1 MDDNRIAIVGL
12 SCRLP
17 GAADPAAFWRLLRDG
32 RDAVAEGTRWVAE
45 GVRWGAFL
53 DDVDRF
59 DPAFFGIAPRVAAA
73 MDPQQR
79 LALELSWEALED
91 ATIVP
96 GVLSGRD
103 VGVFLAAGPDD
114 YAALTHRAGP
124 AAITRDTFAGVAR
137 GLVANRVSHLLGVRG
152 PSMTVDTGQ
161 SSSLVAVY
169 LAAQSLLSGETDLAL
184 AGGVQL
190 NLDPARAVAFA
201 EFGGISPDGR
211 CHTFDA
217 RANGVVRGEGGGVV
231 VLKRLTDALADGDP
245 VRAVIHGGAV
255 NNDGSTAALA
265 VPDADG
271 QCAVLTSA
279 YTRAGVDPARV
290 RYVEL
295 HGTGTRR
302 GDPVEAAALGA
313 AVGRHRPAGDPLLVG
328 SVKTNIGHLEAAA
341 GIAGLCKVVLALRH
355 GELPASLNYV
365 TPNPEIPLDE
375 LNLRVT
381 AECTPWPATSEPR
394 VAGVSSFGMGGT
406 NCHLVLSDHPTGG
419 DDARAEPM
427 SVLPW
432 VLSGQG
438 EQALRAQARR
448 LRAFVVDRPDLDLA
462 AVARTLAT
470 GRTAFVDRAVVVGAD
485 RDELLRGLA
494 AVADGV
500 PAGNVVRGDA
510 REPGASA
517 FVFTGQHAGLG
528 QEFARALDEV
538 CAHVDPLLGR
548 SLLEI
553 IQAGGPELAD
563 AAALVVSRG
572 RLTGGEPEDRTMV
585 AAGHATLL
593 TAVGAAFAG
602 GAVVDWAALLG
613 SAPSTWLGLPT
624 YPFQRER
631 YWLDEQPPAPAPVT
645 AGQDPLAQVLHGV
658 AAVLGYRSTA
668 DVDPRRTF
676 DDLGFD
682 SLSSLELLD
691 RLAETTG
698 RDDLQPTTTF
708 NHPTPLALAEYLD
721 AGPPTPLPAAPVETA
736 DEPIAIVGMGCRL
749 PGGVGSPEDLW
760 RLVHTGT
767 DAIAE
772 LPTDRGWGHRAGRG
786 GFLPDAALFDP
797 DFFGISPREALA
809 MDPQQRLVLETTW
822 EALEH
827 AGIDPTT
834 LRGTRTGVFVGA
846 SGQDYGARLHE
857 PAGDAE
863 GFLLTGSN
871 GGVLS
876 GRVSYTLGL
885 VGPAVTVD
893 TACSSSLVAIHQA
906 VRSIRAGESTLAIAG
921 GVTVMANPG
930 MFVEFERQGGLAA
943 DGRCK
948 AFAAAAD
955 GTGWAEGV
963 GMVILARLSDARRAG
978 HDVLAVIRGCAVNSD
993 GASNGLSAPS
1003 GVAQEQ
1009 VIRQALADAR
1019 LSTSDIDVVEAHGT
1033 GTALGDP
1040 IEATAILATYGQ
1052 DRDRPLWLGSLKSNI
1067 GHTQAAAGVAGVI
1080 KMVLAMRH
1088 AELPATLHVDEPS
1101 PHVDWSAGRVELLT
1115 EPVPWPSDGRP
1126 RRAGVSSFGISGTNA
1141 HVIVEQARVTAE
1153 QVEPQRERPVPFVFS
1168 ARTPEQVRAQ
1178 LDRFRARLADQP
1190 DVRAADLAFS
1200 LATTRARFDHRAVV
1214 VAGNRAELDAALA
1227 SDDLERGS
1235 VAGGGTVF
1243 VFPGQGSQWRGMAVE
1258 LLDTEPVF
1266 AERIAA
1272 CERALAEHVDWS
1284 LTEVLRHDALDRD
1297 EMAQPALFAVSVALA
1312 ALWRAYGVEP
1322 AAVVGHSQGE
1332 IAAACVAGALSLP
1345 DAARVVAL
1353 RAKALR
1359 EITGLGGMVSVPLPA
1374 DEVRALLTPWA
1385 GRLGI
1390 AAHNGTRST
1399 IVSGDLDAVRELVA
1413 ATAGSARE
1421 LPVGYASH
1429 SPHVER
1435 VRDRLLTSL
1444 ADITPRRPSIPFY
1457 STVAG
1462 EPDESELDAGHWY
1475 RNLREP
1481 VMFAPVVQRLFDEG
1495 HRLFIEVSAHPVLT
1509 PSLRET
1515 VPAAALSTLRRDDGG
1530 QDRFLR
1536 SLAAAHAHGVDVDW
1550 TRVFAGLGA
1559 RRVELPTYPFQ
1570 RKRFWWRP
1578 PAPEAAGTNRYE
1590 IAWWPVPPDGSA
1602 RLAGSWLVVTGTPD
1616 RWSDAV
1622 ADALRRAGAGARV
1635 VAPGELAA
1643 LAAEPVPAG
1652 VVSLLGMD
1660 ERTQAGHDA
1669 VTAGLT
1675 DTLALLR
1682 TARCPVWTVTSGAVA
1697 VSPGERVRARQAV
1710 VWGLGRV
1717 AALEHPD
1724 RWGGLVDLRDA
1735 ADADRLAAV
1744 LTGDEDQVAVRTS
1757 GLLARRL
1764 VRAAAGTGQTW
1775 RPRGT
1780 VLVTGGTG
1788 VLGRRVAHW
1797 LLANGAAHV
1806 VLASRRG
1813 PSAGG
1818 EVDGRAT
1825 VVACDVTDSAAV
1837 AALVAGIGDLTAVVH
1852 AAGVSGLAR
1861 LAETTPAEV
1870 DEVWRAKVLGAEAL
1884 DSALGDRAL
1893 DAFVL
1898 FSSAAGVWGGVDQGA
1913 YAAANAHLDGLAH
1926 DRRARGL
1933 AATSVAWG
1941 PWPGG
1946 GMVTP
1951 EFEKTLLGSGFA
1963 LLDPD
1968 AALDELGRAAG
1979 RGDVERVVADVHWP
1993 RFTELFTMARP
2004 SPLLTEL
2011 TPARRERP
2019 PTSAPAERLR
2029 ALPETER
2036 YDQLL
2041 SLVMDQ
2047 AAVVLGSTDAVP
2059 ADRPFKDL
2067 GFDSLTAVEL
2077 RDRVAE
2083 ATGLALPVTI
2093 VFDHPTAGALAAHL
2107 RDIVFGHHV
2116 PAAVGAPVATGEPL
2130 AVVGMSCRLPGG
2142 IDSPEELWHLLAH
2155 GGDAVA
2161 GLPADRGW
2169 DLDGLYHPDPD
2180 RPGTSYVRGGGYL
2193 RDIAGFDADLF
2204 GIAPREGV
2212 AMDPQQRLLL
2222 EGAWEALENAGI
2234 APGSLSGTATGVFTG
2249 VAVPDYWSADR
2260 IPESLEAYRVT
2271 AGAPSVAAGRI
2282 AYTFGL
2288 EGPAVNVDTA
2298 CSSSLVALHL
2308 AAQALRAGECS
2319 LAIVGGA
2326 AVMTTPDV
2334 LRSLSRQRALAVDGR
2349 CKAFA
2354 EEADGFGPAEGVG
2367 VLVVE
2372 RLSDA
2377 RRLGHRVLA
2386 VLRGTAINSDGAS
2399 NGLTAPNG
2407 MAQRRVIQAAL
2418 ANAGLSAQ
2426 DVDAVE
2432 AHGTGTRLGD
2442 PVEALALQDVYGP
2455 DRDRPLWIGTVKS
2468 NLGHTQAAS
2477 GIVGVLK
2484 MILSLRHGVLP
2495 RTLHVGRPTSHVD
2508 WTRGAVALLT
2518 EEQPW
2523 PPAGRPRRAGV
2534 SSFGISGTNAH
2545 VVVEEPAPEHAAD
2558 AGPDGVAPWLL
2569 SGATPEAVRDQ
2580 AARLRAFVA
2589 DRPGTSQR
2597 DIAFSLATRAGQAYR
2612 AAVAGADRAELL
2624 AGLADVV
2631 PRRATGGRLAF
2642 LFTGQGAQR
2651 AGMGAE
2657 LYACFPVY
2665 AAAFDAVAAELGGA
2679 EHAQEAVF
2687 ALEVALFRLVESW
2700 GVRPDV
2706 LVGHSVGEIAAA
2718 HVAGVLSLADA
2729 ATLVSARSRLM
2740 RALPSGG
2747 AMIAVEAVET
2757 ELPPLPDGV
2766 GVAAVNGPDALVL
2779 SGPRDAVAAV
2789 AAGFAERGRRTR
2801 ALDVSHAF
2809 HSPLMAPVLA
2819 PFEEVVAALTFA
2831 APAIP
2836 LVTTAPGDPST
2847 PDYWVDHVRQ
2857 PVRFAAA
2864 VHELPGRGVTACL
2877 ELGPDAVLSALGPA
2891 IEPGLEFLSV
2901 LRADRP
2907 EAVTAVGAAG
2917 QLYALGHAIDPAPLV
2932 SGGSLVD
2939 LPAYPFRRTRLWLE
2953 PGRRGGSADHPLVAE
2968 VIALADGDGAV
2979 LTGTVSAGRP
2989 GWLADHVV
2997 DGTAIL
3003 PGTAFLELAVQAGRA
3018 VGCDT
3023 VEELTLEHPLVLSDK
3038 DIQLQVRVAAPDGN
3052 GRHPLTVHS
3061 GRPGHLGQWARHA
3074 AGVLATGTPS
3084 AAEVPWPPEGAEPVD
3099 VDGLYDR
3106 LANAGYGYGPAF
3118 RGLRAAWRR
3127 GEEVFAEAELTTVHD
3142 AERFALHPALLDSAL
3157 HALAATDLLD
3167 GVRLPFA
3174 WNGVTIHAPGASAV
3188 RVRLSPVG
3196 TDAVSVQVTGL
3207 DGRRLATV
3215 DSLVLR
3221 PMRRPD
3227 SLWELAWTPVA
3238 TAAGGTDAEIVP
3250 CPAEPGDPA
3259 AATHAVTRWALA
3271 RLQSWLLDEPVRRLA
3286 LLTRNATTE
3295 PAHAAVW
3302 GLVRSAQTEHPGRF
3316 VLVDVDDHPDST
3328 AAVTAAVATGEP
3340 QLAIRAGE
3348 VLVPRLARI
3357 PADDLAVPDADAWR
3371 LDTVHRGSLDELAL
3385 LPALEATAPLAEGQV
3400 RLAVRAAGLNF
3411 RDVLNA
3417 LGLYPGEAPAIGIEG
3432 AGVVTETGPGT
3443 TGLEPGDRVFGLMD
3457 GAFGPVA
3464 VTDAHAVA
3472 PVPPGWSFAE
3482 AASVPVAF
3490 LTAYYGLVDVAGL
3503 RAGEKVLVHAG
3514 AGGVG
3519 MAAIQL
3525 ARHLGAE
3532 VFATASP
3539 AKWGVLRDLGVPAEN
3554 IASSRTCEFEQ
3565 RFSAGVDVVLNSLA
3579 GEFVDA
3585 SLRLL
3590 SRGGRFV
3597 ELGKTDVR
3605 EPASI
3610 PAGVG
3615 YRTFDLTEPGPARI
3629 REMLREL
3636 LMLFDGGAL
3645 TPLPLSTWDVRRAV
3659 EAFRH
3664 VSQARHVGKVVLTVP
3679 REPDRNG
3686 TVLITGGTGAL
3697 GGLVARRLAETG
3709 YRHLLLVSRTPVP
3722 GTGVACDVADRD
3734 ALAALL
3740 RGIPAEHPL
3749 TAVVHA
3755 AGVLDDGVVSAL
3767 TPDQLDRVLRPKV
3780 DAATHLH
3787 ELTRDHDLAEFVLF
3801 SSGAAFF
3808 GGAGQGGY
3816 AAANAYL
3823 DALAERRRRAGLP
3836 AVSMAWGPWAHTG
3849 MAGALGDTDQ
3859 ARLARV
3865 GLVPLTADR
3874 GVELFASARESS
3886 RAFVVPA
3893 DLDLAALRATGTP
3906 PPLLRDLVTTRNPAP
3921 VPDGTGLLDLVRRH
3935 AAAVLGHSGAD
3946 RVAADVAFKDL
3957 GFDSLSSV
3965 ELRNVLGAATGL
3977 RLPATIV
3984 FDHPTP
3990 AALARHLHAKTTG
4003 QATEAVVATTTGV
4016 DEPVAIVAMSCR
4028 FPGGVRSPE
4037 DLWQLVEQGVDAIS
4051 DLPADRGW
4059 DVASL
4064 YHPDPDH
4071 PGTSYVLAGGFL
4083 HDASEFDPAFFGIS
4097 PREALTMDP
4106 QQRLLLETSWE
4117 AFERA
4122 GIDPDSVRGK
4132 QLGVFVGAAS
4142 LGYGT
4147 DSREFPADL
4156 EGYRLT
4162 GSTTSVLSGRISYAF
4177 GFEGPAVTV
4186 DTACSSSLVALHLA
4200 AQAIRRGEC
4209 SLALAGGAAIMA
4221 NTDLFVELS
4230 RQRGLAPDGR
4240 CKPFAAAADG
4250 TAWGEGVGMLLLA
4263 SLSEAERAGLE
4274 VLAVLRGSAV
4284 NSDGASNG
4292 LTAPNGPSQQRVIR
4306 AALADARLSAP
4317 DVDVVEAHGT
4327 GTRLGDPVE
4336 AQALLATYGQDRDR
4350 PLWLGSIKS
4359 NLGHTQSAAGVAG
4372 VIKMVQAMRHGLLP
4386 RTLHTD
4392 EPTREVDWSTGAV
4405 RLLTEHTPWPG
4416 SGRPRRAAVSSFGI
4430 SGTNAHVILE
4440 QPAPVEW
4447 PSSPGGTGPLVL
4459 SARTEDALRERAS
4472 QLASVEHP
4480 WDDLGHTLAGLHR
4493 FEHRAVVLDRDGLV
4507 ALAEGTPSPS
4517 VVRGVAAPRGKTVF
4531 VFPGQGGQW
4540 AGMGV
4545 ELLDRSPVFAARM
4558 AECDAAIAELAGWS
4572 VVAVL
4577 RGGPGAPSLDAVDVV
4592 QPALFAVMVSLAAL
4606 WESVG
4611 VRPDAVV
4618 GHSQGEVAA
4627 ACVAGALSLSD
4638 AARVIVMRSR
4648 ISRVLVGRGG
4658 MAAVALGEDD
4668 ATELTGRWPGRLSVA
4683 AVNGPASVALAGDLD
4698 ALRELVEHCAA
4709 RDVRARLIPAAFASH
4724 SPAVE
4729 PLRDELRAAFAPVS
4743 PRQAT
4748 VAFHSTVTGDALD
4761 PATLDGEYWY
4771 RNLRMPVR
4779 FDRATAALVEQ
4790 GHTTFVEISPH
4801 PVLSGVLAS
4810 SVQDA
4815 TVAGTLRRDDGGLT
4829 RFLTSAAE
4837 VHVRGVPVDWRSLFP
4852 GASRVVLPGYPFA
4865 RQRFWLRAAP
4875 GSAAVSSAGLG
4886 AVDHPLLGAAVT
4898 LPDSVV
4904 LTGRLSQAA
4913 DPWLGQHSLR
4923 GTVLLA
4929 GTALVELAVRA
4940 GDHVGCGLVEELAL
4954 EAPVVLPERGG
4965 AQLRVVV
4972 DEPDPDG
4979 RRALRVYS
4987 RHEGSDGAWTR
4998 HASGVLAVAGTAEGT
5013 LGEWPPSDA
5022 EPLAVTGLYDDL
5034 AAAGVE
5040 YGPVFRGVARA
5051 WRHGA
5056 DVLAEVRVPEGVE
5069 VGRYG
5074 IHPALLDAALQ
5085 PMTPGGLVADDG
5097 HGRMPFA
5104 WSGVALHATGAT
5116 ALRVRLSPV
5125 GVDALSVWCADE
5137 AGQPVLSAESLVLR
5151 PARGPS
5157 SAQDLHVVRDPV
5169 PVARRVAGTSTG
5181 PTPSLAARVAGLPP
5195 EQRRPALLDVVRER
5209 VAAVLGIADGGLVRE
5224 DRGLL
5229 QIGLDSLTAVRL
5241 RGLLAEATGLR
5252 LPLTLAFDHPTAGD
5266 IATHL
5271 LALLVPAE
5279 PAVVPEPE
5287 AGQEIDEMDVDSLV
5301 RLAFGANDQD
5311 EDGSPQRN
5319 AS

>member
-1 MDDNRIAIVGL
+1 VDDNRIAIVGL

-17 GAADPAAFWRLLRDG
+17 GAPDPAAFWRMLRDG
-32 RDAVAEGTRWVAE
+32 RDAVAECTRWDVD

-59 DPAFFGIAPRVAAA
+59 DPAFFGIAPRAAAA

-96 GVLSGRD
+96 AALSGRD
-103 VGVFLAAGPDD
+103 VGVFLATGPDD
-114 YAALTHRAGP
+114 YAALTHGTGL
-124 AAITRDTFAGVAR
+124 AAITRDTFAGLSR
-137 GLVANRVSHLLGVRG
+137 GLVANRVSHLLEVRG

-245 VRAVIHGGAV
+245 VHAVLHGGAV

-265 VPDADG
+265 VPDPDG
-271 QCAVLTSA
+271 QRAVLTSA
-279 YTRAGVDPARV
+279 YTRAGIDPARV

-313 AVGRHRPAGDPLLVG
+313 ALGRHRPAGDPLLVG

-365 TPNPEIPLDE
+365 TPHPEIPLDE
-375 LNLRVT
+375 LNLRVN
-381 AECTPWPATSEPR
+381 AAHTPWPAGEPR

-406 NCHLVLSDHPTGG
+406 NCHLVLSDHPAGENAAG
-419 DDARAEPM
+419 ERPA
-427 SVLPW
+427 VLPW
-432 VLSGQG
+432 VVSGQG

-448 LRAFVVDRPDLDLA
+448 LRAFVADRPGLDLA

-470 GRTAFVDRAVVVGAD
+470 GRTAFADRAVVVGAD
-485 RDELLRGLA
+485 RDELLAGLA
-494 AVADGV
+494 AIADGE
-500 PAGNVVRGDA
+500 PADNVVRGDA
-510 REPGASA
+510 REPGATA
-517 FVFTGQHAGLG
+517 FVFTGHRGMARDLYR
-528 QEFARALDEV
+528 EYPVFARALDEV
-538 CAHVDPLLGR
+538 CAHVDPLLRR

-553 IQAGGPELAD
+553 IRGGRPEPDETRLVSFAVEVALYRLLEHWNLRPGHVLGYPAAAHVGGMLSLAD
-563 AAALVVSRG
+563 AAALAVRSDLPTNERAVHPPSAPVI
-572 RLTGGEPEDRTMV
+572 T
-585 AAGHATLL
+585 TLL
-593 TAVGAAFAG
+593 TAVSEAFAG
-602 GAVVDWAALLG
+602 GAAVDWAALLG
-613 SAPSTWLGLPT
+613 PVRSPWLGLPT

-631 YWLDEQPPAPAPVT
+631 YWLDEQPAAPAPVA

-658 AAVLGYRSTA
+658 AAVLGHRSTA
-668 DVDPRRTF
+668 EVDPRRTF
-676 DDLGFD
+676 HDLGFD

-698 RDDLQPTTTF
+698 RGDLQPTVTF
-708 NHPTPLALAEYLD
+708 NHPTPLALAEYLG
-721 AGPPTPLPAAPVETA
+721 AGPPAPLPTA
-736 DEPIAIVGMGCRL
+736 RVDVVDEPIAIVGMGCRF
-749 PGGVGSPEDLW
+749 PGGVGSPEELW
-760 RLVHTGT
+760 QLVHTGT

-772 LPTDRGWGHRAGRG
+772 FPTDRGWGHRAGRG
-786 GFLPDAALFDP
+786 GFLSGAALFDP

-809 MDPQQRLVLETTW
+809 MDPQQRLLLETTW

-863 GFLLTGSN
+863 GFLLTGTS

-876 GRVSYTLGL
+876 GRIAYTLGL
-885 VGPAVTVD
+885 AGPAVTVD

-930 MFVEFERQGGLAA
+930 MFAEFARQGGLAA

-963 GMVILARLSDARRAG
+963 GVVLLARLSDARRDG
-978 HDVLAVIRGCAVNSD
+978 HDVPAVIRGSAVNSD

-1003 GVAQEQ
+1003 GVAQEH

-1019 LSTSDIDVVEAHGT
+1019 LSPSDIEVVEAHGT

-1040 IEATAILATYGQ
+1040 IEAAAIIATYGQ

-1067 GHTQAAAGVAGVI
+1067 GHTQAAAGVAGLI

-1088 AELPATLHVDEPS
+1088 GALPATLHVDEPS
-1101 PHVDWSAGRVELLT
+1101 PHVDWSAGRVRLLT
-1115 EPVPWPSDGRP
+1115 EPVPWPSDVQP

-1141 HVIVEQARVTAE
+1141 HVIVEQVPVAAGQPGAPE
-1153 QVEPQRERPVPFVFS
+1153 ERPVPFVFS
-1168 ARTPEQVRAQ
+1168 ARPPEQVSAQ
-1178 LDRFRARLADQP
+1178 IDRFRAWLADRP
-1190 DVRAADLAFS
+1190 DVRAADLAYS
-1200 LATTRARFDHRAVV
+1200 LATTRSRFDHRAVV
-1214 VAGNRAELDAALA
+1214 VAANRTELDAALA
-1227 SDDLERGS
+1227 SDDAERGS

-1243 VFPGQGSQWRGMAVE
+1243 VFPGQGSQWRGMAVD

-1284 LTEVLRHDALDRD
+1284 LTEVLRHDPLDRD
-1297 EMAQPALFAVSVALA
+1297 EVVQPALFAVSVALA

-1353 RAKALR
+1353 RARALR
-1359 EITGLGGMVSVPLPA
+1359 EIAGLGGMVSVPLPA
-1374 DEVRALLTPWA
+1374 DEVRALLAPWP

-1390 AAHNGTRST
+1390 AAYNGTRTT
-1399 IVSGDLDAVRELVA
+1399 IVSGDLEAVRELVA
-1413 ATAGSARE
+1413 ASAGSARE

-1429 SPHVER
+1429 CPHVER
-1435 VRDRLLTSL
+1435 IRDRLLTAL

-1457 STVAG
+1457 STVTG
-1462 EPDESELDAGHWY
+1462 EPGDTDLDAAYWY

-1481 VMFAPVVQRLFDEG
+1481 VLFTPALHRLFDAG
-1495 HRLFIEVSAHPVLT
+1495 HRVFIEVSAHPVLT
-1509 PSLRET
+1509 PSVRET
-1515 VPAAALSTLRRDDGG
+1515 APVAALGTLRRDDGG
-1530 QDRFLR
+1530 LDRFVR

-1550 TRVFAGLGA
+1550 TRVFAGPAA
-1559 RRVELPTYPFQ
+1559 RRVALPTYPFQ
-1570 RKRFWWRP
+1570 RRRFWWRP
-1578 PAPEAAGTNRYE
+1578 PVQTPAGANRYE
-1590 IAWWPVPPDGSA
+1590 IAWWPVPPGEPG
-1602 RLAGSWLVVTGTPD
+1602 RLAGDWLVVTGAPD

-1622 ADALRRAGAGARV
+1622 AGALRRAGADARV
-1635 VAPGELAA
+1635 VTPGDLT
-1643 LAAEPVPAG
+1643 AEPVPAG

-1660 ERTQAGHDA
+1660 ERTLAGHDA
-1669 VTAGLT
+1669 VTAGLVG
-1675 DTLALLR
+1675 TLALLH

-1697 VSPGERVRARQAV
+1697 VSPGERVRARQAA
-1710 VWGLGRV
+1710 VWGFGRV

-1724 RWGGLVDLRDA
+1724 RWGGLVDLRDV

-1744 LTGDEDQVAVRTS
+1744 LTGDEDQVAVRTA
-1757 GLLARRL
+1757 GLVARRL
-1764 VRAAAGTGQTW
+1764 VRAAAGTGRTW

-1788 VLGRRVAHW
+1788 EIGRRVAHW

-1813 PSAGG
+1813 PAAGG
-1818 EVDGRAT
+1818 EVDDRAT
-1825 VVACDVTDSAAV
+1825 AMACDVTDPAAV
-1837 AALVAGIGDLTAVVH
+1837 AALVAGLDDLTAVVH
-1852 AAGVSGLAR
+1852 AAGVSALAR
-1861 LAETTPAEV
+1861 LAEVTAAEV
-1870 DEVWRAKVLGAEAL
+1870 DEVLRAKVLGAEAL
-1884 DSALGDRAL
+1884 DSAVGDRAL

-1898 FSSAAGVWGGVDQGA
+1898 FSSAAGVWGGADQGA

-1946 GMVTP
+1946 GGGMVTP

-1963 LLDPD
+1963 VLDPD

-1979 RGDVERVVADVHWP
+1979 RGDVGLVVADVDWP

-2011 TPARRERP
+2011 TPARREQP
-2019 PTSAPAERLR
+2019 PASAPVERLR
-2029 ALPETER
+2029 ALPEAER
-2036 YDQLL
+2036 HDRLL
-2041 SLVMDQ
+2041 SLVRDQ
-2047 AAVVLGSTDAVP
+2047 AAAVLGRTDAIP
-2059 ADRPFKDL
+2059 ADRPFRDL

-2083 ATGLALPVTI
+2083 ATGLTLPVTV
-2093 VFDHPTAGALAAHL
+2093 VFDHPTVGALAAHL
-2107 RDIVFGHHV
+2107 RDLVLGDHV
-2116 PAAVGAPVATGEPL
+2116 PAAVGAPAATGEPV
-2130 AVVGMSCRLPGG
+2130 AIVGMSCRLPGG
-2142 IDSPEELWHLLAH
+2142 IDSPEDLWHLLAH

-2161 GLPADRGW
+2161 GLPTDRGW
-2169 DLDGLYHPDPD
+2169 DLEGLYHPDPD

-2193 RDIAGFDADLF
+2193 RDIAGFDAGLF

-2222 EGAWEALENAGI
+2222 EGAWEALDHAGI

-2288 EGPAVNVDTA
+2288 TGPAVNVDTA

-2319 LAIVGGA
+2319 LAIAGGA

-2334 LRSLSRQRALAVDGR
+2334 LRSLSRQRALAEDGR

-2377 RRLGHRVLA
+2377 RRHGHRVLA

-2407 MAQRRVIQAAL
+2407 TSQRRVIQAAL
-2418 ANAGLSAQ
+2418 ANAGLSAV

-2477 GIVGVLK
+2477 GIVGVIK
-2484 MILSLRHGVLP
+2484 VVLSLRHGMLP
-2495 RTLHVGRPTSHVD
+2495 RTLHVDHPTSHVD
-2508 WTRGAVALLT
+2508 WTRAAVALLT

-2523 PPAGRPRRAGV
+2523 PSAGRPRRAGV

-2545 VVVEEPAPEHAAD
+2545 VVLEEPEAEGPADTAPGA
-2558 AGPDGVAPWLL
+2558 VVPWLL
-2569 SGATPEAVRDQ
+2569 SGATPEAVRAQ

-2589 DRPGTSQR
+2589 DRPDLSPR
-2597 DIAFSLATRAGQAYR
+2597 DVAFSLATRAGQAYR

-2631 PRRATGGRLAF
+2631 PRRAAGGRLAF

-2651 AGMGAE
+2651 PGMGAE
-2657 LYACFPVY
+2657 LYAGFPVY
-2665 AAAFDAVAAELGGA
+2665 ASAFDAVAAEVGGV
-2679 EHAQEAVF
+2679 EHPQEAVF
-2687 ALEVALFRLVESW
+2687 ALEVALFRLLESW

-2706 LVGHSVGEIAAA
+2706 LVGHSVGELAAA

-2740 RALPSGG
+2740 RALPAGG
-2747 AMIAVEAVET
+2747 AMFAVEAAET

-2779 SGPRDAVAAV
+2779 SGPGDAVAAV
-2789 AAGFAERGRRTR
+2789 AAAFAERGRRTR

-2819 PFEEVVAALTFA
+2819 PFREVVAALTFA
-2831 APAIP
+2831 APTVP

-2847 PDYWVDHVRQ
+2847 PDYWVEHVRQ

-2864 VHELPGRGVTACL
+2864 VHELPDRGVTACL

-2891 IEPGLEFLSV
+2891 IEPGLEFLAV
-2901 LRADRP
+2901 LRAGRP
-2907 EAVTAVGAAG
+2907 EAVTAVGAVG
-2917 QLYALGHAIDPAPLV
+2917 QLYALGHAVDAGPLV
-2932 SGGSLVD
+2932 SRGSLVD
-2939 LPAYPFRRTRLWLE
+2939 LPAYPFHRTRLWLE

-2968 VIALADGDGAV
+2968 VIALADGDGVV
-2979 LTGTVSAGRP
+2979 LTGAVSAGRP

-3018 VGCDT
+3018 AGCGT
-3023 VEELTLEHPLVLSDK
+3023 VEELTLEHPLVVPDK
-3038 DIQLQVRVAAPDGN
+3038 DIQLQVRVAAPDGH
-3052 GRHPLTVHS
+3052 GRRALTIHS
-3061 GRPGHLGQWARHA
+3061 GHDGQWTRHA
-3074 AGVLATGTPS
+3074 AGVLATGSPS
-3084 AAEVPWPPEGAEPVD
+3084 PAELPWPPEGAEPVD

-3106 LANAGYGYGPAF
+3106 LANAGYRYGPAF

-3127 GEEVFAEAELTTVHD
+3127 GEEVFAEADLTAAHD
-3142 AERFALHPALLDSAL
+3142 AERCALHPALLDSAL

-3167 GVRLPFA
+3167 GLRLPFA
-3174 WNGVTIHAPGASAV
+3174 WRGVTVHAPGASAA
-3188 RVRLSPVG
+3188 RVRLSPAG
-3196 TDAVSVQVTGL
+3196 TDAVSVQVTDL
-3207 DGRRLATV
+3207 DGNGLATV

-3221 PMRRPD
+3221 AMRRPD
-3227 SLWELAWTPVA
+3227 PLWELAWTPA
-3238 TAAGGTDAEIVP
+3238 GTAAGGADAEIVA
-3250 CPAEPGDPA
+3250 CPAGPGDPA
-3259 AATHAVTRWALA
+3259 AATHAVTRWALD
-3271 RLQSWLLDEPVRRLA
+3271 RLQSSLRDEPVRRLA

-3316 VLVDVDDHPDST
+3316 VLVDVDDHPDSP
-3328 AAVTAAVATGEP
+3328 AAVPAAVATGEP

-3357 PADDLAVPDADAWR
+3357 PADDLTVPGTAAWR
-3371 LDTVHRGSLDELAL
+3371 LDTVHRGTLDGLAL
-3385 LPALEATAPLAEGQV
+3385 LPAPEATAPLAEGQV

-3411 RDVLNA
+3411 RDVLAA
-3417 LGLYPGEAPAIGIEG
+3417 LGQYPGEAPAIGIEG

-3443 TGLEPGDRVFGLMD
+3443 SGLAPGDRVFGLVD

-3472 PVPPGWSFAE
+3472 PIPPGWSFAE

-3503 RAGEKVLVHAG
+3503 RAGQKVLVHAG

-3539 AKWGVLRDLGVPAEN
+3539 AKQGVLRDLGVPTEN
-3554 IASSRTCEFEQ
+3554 IASSRTLEFEQ
-3565 RFSAGVDVVLNSLA
+3565 RFPAGMDVVLNSLA

-3629 REMLREL
+3629 RAMLREL
-3636 LMLFDGGAL
+3636 LTLFDGGAL

-3697 GGLVARRLAETG
+3697 GGLIARHLADNG
-3709 YRHLLLVSRTPVP
+3709 YRHLLLVSRTPAP
-3722 GTGVACDVADRD
+3722 GAGVACDVADRD

-3767 TPDQLDRVLRPKV
+3767 TPDRLDRVLRPKV

-3816 AAANAYL
+3816 AAANAHL
-3823 DALAERRRRAGLP
+3823 DALAARRRRAGLP

-3849 MAGALGDTDQ
+3849 MAGALGATDQ
-3859 ARLARV
+3859 ARLARA
-3865 GLVPLTADR
+3865 GLLPLTAER
-3874 GVELFASARESS
+3874 GLALFASARRSS
-3886 RAFVVPA
+3886 RAVLVPA
-3893 DLDLAALRATGTP
+3893 DLDLAALRVAGTP

-3921 VPDGTGLLDLVRRH
+3921 VPGGAGLLDLVRRH
-3935 AAAVLGHSGAD
+3935 AAAVLGHAGAD
-3946 RVAADVAFKDL
+3946 RIAADVAFKDL

-3990 AALARHLHAKTTG
+3990 AALARHLHAETTEPAEA
-4003 QATEAVVATTTGV
+4003 ATGAAVPAGTAA

-4037 DLWQLVEQGVDAIS
+4037 DLWQLLEQGVDAIS

-4071 PGTSYVLAGGFL
+4071 AGTSYVLAGGFL
-4083 HDASEFDPAFFGIS
+4083 HDAGEFDPAFFGIG
-4097 PREALTMDP
+4097 PREALAMDP

-4122 GIDPDSVRGK
+4122 GIDPDSVRGR

-4177 GFEGPAVTV
+4177 GFEGPSVTV

-4209 SLALAGGAAIMA
+4209 ALALAGGAAVMA

-4250 TAWGEGVGMLLLA
+4250 TAWGEGVGVLLLA
-4263 SLSEAERAGLE
+4263 SLAEAERAGLE

-4306 AALADARLSAP
+4306 AALAAARLSAQ

-4336 AQALLATYGQDRDR
+4336 AQALIATYGQDRDR

-4359 NLGHTQSAAGVAG
+4359 NIGHTQSAAGVAG
-4372 VIKMVQAMRHGLLP
+4372 VIKVVQAMRHGLLP

-4392 EPTREVDWSTGAV
+4392 EPTREVDWSAGAV
-4405 RLLTEHTPWPG
+4405 RLLTEQTPWPG
-4416 SGRPRRAAVSSFGI
+4416 TGRLRRAAVSSFGI
-4430 SGTNAHVILE
+4430 SGTNAHVIIE
-4440 QPAPVEW
+4440 QPPPAERP
-4447 PSSPGGTGPLVL
+4447 PSPEETGPLVV
-4459 SARTEDALRERAS
+4459 SARTEDALRERAR
-4472 QLASVEHP
+4472 QLAPVEHS
-4480 WDDLGHTLAGLHR
+4480 WGDLGYTLAGLHR
-4493 FEHRAVVLDRDGLV
+4493 FDHRAVVLDRAGLA
-4507 ALAEGTPSPS
+4507 ALAEGTPAPS
-4517 VVRGVAAPRGKTVF
+4517 VVRGVAGPQGKTVF

-4540 AGMGV
+4540 AGMG
-4545 ELLDRSPVFAARM
+4545 SN
-4558 AECDAAIAELAGWS
+4558 C
-4572 VVAVL
+4572 
-4577 RGGPGAPSLDAVDVV
+4577 
-4592 QPALFAVMVSLAAL
+4592 
-4606 WESVG
+4606 
-4611 VRPDAVV
+4611 
-4618 GHSQGEVAA
+4618 
-4627 ACVAGALSLSD
+4627 
-4638 AARVIVMRSR
+4638 
-4648 ISRVLVGRGG
+4648 
-4658 MAAVALGEDD
+4658 
-4668 ATELTGRWPGRLSVA
+4668 
-4683 AVNGPASVALAGDLD
+4683 
-4698 ALRELVEHCAA
+4698 
-4709 RDVRARLIPAAFASH
+4709 
-4724 SPAVE
+4724 
-4729 PLRDELRAAFAPVS
+4729 
-4743 PRQAT
+4743 
-4748 VAFHSTVTGDALD
+4748 
-4761 PATLDGEYWY
+4761 
-4771 RNLRMPVR
+4771 
-4779 FDRATAALVEQ
+4779 
-4790 GHTTFVEISPH
+4790 
-4801 PVLSGVLAS
+4801 
-4810 SVQDA
+4810 
-4815 TVAGTLRRDDGGLT
+4815 
-4829 RFLTSAAE
+4829 
-4837 VHVRGVPVDWRSLFP
+4837 
-4852 GASRVVLPGYPFA
+4852 
-4865 RQRFWLRAAP
+4865 
-4875 GSAAVSSAGLG
+4875 
-4886 AVDHPLLGAAVT
+4886 
-4898 LPDSVV
+4898 
-4904 LTGRLSQAA
+4904 
-4913 DPWLGQHSLR
+4913 
-4923 GTVLLA
+4923 
-4929 GTALVELAVRA
+4929 
-4940 GDHVGCGLVEELAL
+4940 
-4954 EAPVVLPERGG
+4954 
-4965 AQLRVVV
+4965 
-4972 DEPDPDG
+4972 
-4979 RRALRVYS
+4979 
-4987 RHEGSDGAWTR
+4987 
-4998 HASGVLAVAGTAEGT
+4998 
-5013 LGEWPPSDA
+5013 
-5022 EPLAVTGLYDDL
+5022 
-5034 AAAGVE
+5034 
-5040 YGPVFRGVARA
+5040 
-5051 WRHGA
+5051 
-5056 DVLAEVRVPEGVE
+5056 
-5069 VGRYG
+5069 
-5074 IHPALLDAALQ
+5074 
-5085 PMTPGGLVADDG
+5085 
-5097 HGRMPFA
+5097 
-5104 WSGVALHATGAT
+5104 
-5116 ALRVRLSPV
+5116 
-5125 GVDALSVWCADE
+5125 
-5137 AGQPVLSAESLVLR
+5137 
-5151 PARGPS
+5151 
-5157 SAQDLHVVRDPV
+5157 
-5169 PVARRVAGTSTG
+5169 STG
-5181 PTPSLAARVAGLPP
+5181 PRCSRPGWPSATRRSRSSPAGRWSPCCVASPGRR
-5195 EQRRPALLDVVRER
+5195 RRPR
-5209 VAAVLGIADGGLVRE
+5209 
-5224 DRGLL
+5224 
-5229 QIGLDSLTAVRL
+5229 STWC
-5241 RGLLAEATGLR
+5241 
-5252 LPLTLAFDHPTAGD
+5252 
-5266 IATHL
+5266 
-5271 LALLVPAE
+5271 
-5279 PAVVPEPE
+5279 
-5287 AGQEIDEMDVDSLV
+5287 
-5301 RLAFGANDQD
+5301 
-5311 EDGSPQRN
+5311 SPRC
-5319 AS
+5319 SR